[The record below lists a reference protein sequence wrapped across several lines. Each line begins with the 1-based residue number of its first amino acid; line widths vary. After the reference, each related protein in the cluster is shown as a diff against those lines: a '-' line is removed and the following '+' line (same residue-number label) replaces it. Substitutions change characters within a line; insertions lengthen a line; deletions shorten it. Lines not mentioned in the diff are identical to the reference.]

1 MKIRYKALS
10 TTQTEQRLAA
20 LKALGIGDAALASIL
35 DGVTQTDKSA
45 QQMGVA
51 FKSADV
57 VYVGDVAGVIQ
68 DGRFVALKAT
78 PPAPPAEQPEEGDE
92 PEEEEKADGTEGD
105 MMLTPAEI
113 DAIASAVANKIT
125 GMLDELSGRM
135 AAVDEE
141 LKGRGYQRMKEAQED
156 ANAVAI
162 AALTSQL
169 AELRGDQPAA
179 ITAPDA
185 EAIAQALKGGPTQ
198 PAEHATD
205 PWQGILE
212 RIAAGVMTGQGSN
225 ADVAAAL
232 SARS

>member
-57 VYVGDVAGVIQ
+57 VYVGDVAGIIQ

-78 PPAPPAEQPEEGDE
+78 PPAPPTEQPEEGDE

-141 LKGRGYQRMKEAQED
+141 LKGRGYQRMKEAQD

-162 AALTSQL
+162 ASLTSQL
-169 AELRGDQPAA
+169 ADLRGDQPANV
-179 ITAPDA
+179 TAPDA
-185 EAIAQALKGGPTQ
+185 EAIAQALKGGPAQ
-198 PAEHATD
+198 PAEQSATD

-212 RIAAGVMTGQGSN
+212 RVAQGVIAGHGSN
-225 ADVAAAL
+225 ADVVAAL